1 MLWAP
6 YLSCAWLFWIIVH
19 VYHLVTFPWT
29 LQILALRDTISFEP
43 SLGCKVLSH
52 LIIIF
57 YSISAHT
64 YALPTASG
72 ARCTIKA
79 KLANIIKHKT
89 HGLTPQINASGAL
102 TVMLT
107 ITESN
112 MLLGLQVCWWLS
124 DSDKTGQS
132 KWQSWDLG
140 FKSLCFELYE
150 GCRVFGLHH
159 LTLILKN

>member
-1 MLWAP
+1 M
-6 YLSCAWLFWIIVH
+6 STTWLPSH
-19 VYHLVTFPWT
+19 EPSM

-57 YSISAHT
+57 YSISA
-64 YALPTASG
+64 YALSTASG

-79 KLANIIKHKT
+79 KLANTIKHKT

-112 MLLGLQVCWWLS
+112 MLLGLQVC
-124 DSDKTGQS
+124 
-132 KWQSWDLG
+132 
-140 FKSLCFELYE
+140 
-150 GCRVFGLHH
+150 
-159 LTLILKN
+159 